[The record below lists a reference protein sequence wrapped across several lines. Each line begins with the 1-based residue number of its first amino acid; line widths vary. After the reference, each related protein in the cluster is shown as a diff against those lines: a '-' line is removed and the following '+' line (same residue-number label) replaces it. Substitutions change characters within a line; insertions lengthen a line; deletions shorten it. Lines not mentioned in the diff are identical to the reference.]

1 MKQSLIPNLTWASC
15 DLQAAHL
22 NRCHRQTVSVIH
34 TPQFFLTPPQPSV
47 GGHLHL
53 CGDLS
58 HVFVVS
64 ECHVHTRV
72 LVNEG
77 ALYSCGYSVFAPT
90 RPGLTGF
97 FVGLFVPWPFSPSPA
112 QSCVTS
118 HLIYAT
124 LACSL
129 RAKLSYRV
137 LKTSSSHQ
145 TDELRSCDQ
154 KWSQHFMNLR
164 AVN

>member
-1 MKQSLIPNLTWASC
+1 MGTVCLIFPIILSA
-15 DLQAAHL
+15 DLRAL
-22 NRCHRQTVSVIH
+22 FN
-34 TPQFFLTPPQPSV
+34 
-47 GGHLHL
+47 
-53 CGDLS
+53 LS

-112 QSCVTS
+112 
-118 HLIYAT
+118 
-124 LACSL
+124 CST
-129 RAKLSYRV
+129 AMF
-137 LKTSSSHQ
+137 SSTWPSER
-145 TDELRSCDQ
+145 TELRDLSPDLCYV
-154 KWSQHFMNLR
+154 SL
-164 AVN
+164 